1 MISLVLS
8 TFRTRLLVL
17 HQSTRCFSSVVVT
30 DEGHYCCVVRILHS
44 VVSSGHGAVVMGHQC
59 EQQRTQ
65 DTVLGG
71 AGAQGDDIIVIRCA
85 VLVGVMLDVR
95 TSLYIPMKWG
105 GKNLLRVTMM
115 ILRRWGLLLA
125 LECIF
130 LGVFSQAPSQKRQ
143 CAFQVKPKDSSYLAE
158 GNVSDSVQVCERTYC
173 CVGYFFIG
181 AGPPQ
186 VDVLACNKLEKSC
199 PDATCKPQTRVKRI
213 AKCVCNTD
221 LCNSNITWTGVSNK
235 IWTGVI
241 QEHGSTGIVEATW
254 ILLVVLSVAL
264 LCLVVVALRWKHLS
278 KKKMCSTPTPP
289 TPQIDVTHIQL
300 QQIVARGHFATVWRG
315 THRGSTVAVK
325 VIPAPMKHAF
335 TLEEEVYKLPLM
347 KHANIIHF
355 LDSGRRSH
363 DGSWLIVLQFAEYG
377 SLHSFLCKN
386 TTIWPLS
393 LKLCHS
399 LSQGL
404 SYLHSDLRT
413 PEGHKPPVAHRDL
426 SSLNVLVRAD
436 TTCALCNFGS
446 ANILRSSSTR
456 CQTTSPKY
464 HTQVGTLH
472 YKSPEILEGSVN
484 LLSNWCLQADVYAA
498 GLLLWEIWMRC
509 SDLFEDGAPPQHLL
523 PYEQELGAG
532 LTWESLT
539 VHVSH
544 MERRPSVP
552 EHWQMLRQ
560 GSVLQD
566 LLRECW
572 DCDPDAR
579 LTAQCVAD
587 RLVSLDS
594 HLSG

>member
-1 MISLVLS
+1 MWEPPS
-8 TFRTRLLVL
+8 TFP
-17 HQSTRCFSSVVVT
+17 CNSS
-30 DEGHYCCVVRILHS
+30 H
-44 VVSSGHGAVVMGHQC
+44 
-59 EQQRTQ
+59 
-65 DTVLGG
+65 
-71 AGAQGDDIIVIRCA
+71 AG
-85 VLVGVMLDVR
+85 
-95 TSLYIPMKWG
+95 
-105 GKNLLRVTMM
+105 LRVTMM
-115 ILRRWGLLLA
+115 ILQRWDLLLA

-143 CAFQVKPKDSSYLAE
+143 CSFQVKPKDSSYLAE
-158 GNVSDSVQVCERTYC
+158 GNVSNSVQVCERTYC

-181 AGPPQ
+181 PGPPQ
-186 VDVLACNKLEKSC
+186 VDVLACNKLEQSC
-199 PDATCKPQTRVKRI
+199 PDATCKLQTRVNRI

-241 QEHGSTGIVEATW
+241 QEHGSTGIVGMTVLPLLNMSTYGSGSQPFFSDVPPVNIFLLQVPPNQSKVLALVGFKATW
-254 ILLVVLSVAL
+254 ILIVVLSLAL

-278 KKKMCSTPTPP
+278 KKKICSTPTTPA
-289 TPQIDVTHIQL
+289 PQIDVTHIQL

-315 THRGSTVAVK
+315 THRGSAVAVK
-325 VIPAPMKHAF
+325 VIPAAMKHAF
-335 TLEEEVYKLPLM
+335 TSEEGIYKLPLM

-386 TTIWPLS
+386 TTSWPLS

-436 TTCALCNFGS
+436 TTCALCNFRS
-446 ANILRSSSTR
+446 ATILCSNSAR
-456 CQTTSPKY
+456 CQPTSPLC
-464 HTQVGTLH
+464 HAQVGTPH

-484 LLSNWCLQADVYAA
+484 LLSNWCLQADIYAA

-509 SDLFEDGAPPQHLL
+509 LELFEGDAAPQHLL
-523 PYEQELGAG
+523 PYEQELGAR

-539 VHVSH
+539 VHVAH

-594 HLSG
+594 HLSL